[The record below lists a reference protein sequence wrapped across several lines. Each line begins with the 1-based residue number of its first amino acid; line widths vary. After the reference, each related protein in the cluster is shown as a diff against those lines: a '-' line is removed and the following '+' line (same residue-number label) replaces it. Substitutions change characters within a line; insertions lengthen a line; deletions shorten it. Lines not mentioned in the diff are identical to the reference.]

1 MTRLTIVAAAALLI
15 TLTSC
20 NQTGCQNTNPVFEQH
35 APDSKEYRLE
45 LAKELNANKDANTTY
60 TFNGYIENNDK
71 TYLIV
76 GIAGDS
82 ICAEGY
88 MHVTDWTG
96 RIEEIKRTKGMGYNG
111 AELNGLEYSI
121 NEDGTLIYKK
131 LESITD

>member
-1 MTRLTIVAAAALLI
+1 MTRLTIVAATALLI
-15 TLTSC
+15 LLTSC

-35 APDSKEYRLE
+35 TPDSKEYRLE
-45 LAKELNANKDANTTY
+45 LAKQLTTNKDANTTY
-60 TFNGYIENNDK
+60 TFNGYIENSDK

-88 MHVTDWTG
+88 MQVTDWTG
-96 RIEEIKRTKGMGYNG
+96 TIEEIKRTKGMGYNG
-111 AELNGLEYSI
+111 AELNGLEYAI
-121 NEDGTLIYKK
+121 NNDGTLVYKS